1 MPILTNWK
9 ITISVDDILR
19 AQGANP
25 NILRERSPHLITVAE
40 NALKDAGELL
50 HPFVM
55 YEISDVIQREN
66 ERLFLANGHQISG
79 KIVNKQ
85 LACAN
90 RILIAAC
97 TISDDLEKKVSAEFH
112 KDPSYA
118 LALDAAGIAAVDKL
132 SSLAQKYFKQNL
144 IPPDLKATSAF
155 NPGMKDWPVAVGQ
168 EQIFSILKKISDR
181 IRLSDSFLMIP
192 AKSVSFVI
200 GIGNEV
206 NTTTKQCDYC
216 DKKQTCYLSKAGKEL
231 IS

>member
-25 NILRERSPHLITVAE
+25 NILRQRSPHLITVAE
-40 NALKDAGELL
+40 NALKDADELL

-55 YEISDVIQREN
+55 YQISDVIRREN

-97 TISDDLEKKVSAEFH
+97 TISDELEKIVSAEFH
-112 KDPSYA
+112 
-118 LALDAAGIAAVDKL
+118 
-132 SSLAQKYFKQNL
+132 
-144 IPPDLKATSAF
+144 KATSAF

-168 EQIFSILKKISDR
+168 EQIFSILEKISDR